1 MVRDFMKTLENS
13 KPKICTN
20 KVWSLQATAPQ
31 IDRHRRV
38 INFISAYEENVNL
51 HLS

>member
-1 MVRDFMKTLENS
+1 MVRDFIKTLENS

-20 KVWSLQATAPQ
+20 KVWSLQATAQ

-51 HLS
+51 HFS